1 MRTMRWSALVLAL
14 ASAAAIAPRPAAAQD
29 VSTGGVVFG
38 EWLYQLNQGADST
51 HFNEFSIT
59 RAYVNIRGK
68 FDGGVSGRVTGDIYR
83 AANGSYNYRLKYAY
97 VGWTPENSPITFLF
111 GQVQTPWLDWN
122 EGMWGYR
129 MQGTMALDR
138 NGYLSSSDIG
148 LVMEGSFQN
157 HLFDFYAGVYNG
169 EGYHAA
175 EGDRHKD
182 VMARAS
188 VRLLES
194 DDMSARGGL
203 RLTLEGQL
211 GAPTGGGRRNR
222 AIGQVSYKSRLFTLA
237 TEIAATADS
246 STTSAAPELKGVVS
260 STFGVLNIPNSAVS
274 LIGRVDLVNPNK
286 DVSGD
291 RRTEYIFGAA
301 YRIGPNLRILGDWD
315 YTHHE
320 TAPADF
326 TAASAA
332 ASKALFQVE
341 YSF

>member
-1 MRTMRWSALVLAL
+1 MKIMRWSAAALAL
-14 ASAAAIAPRPAAAQD
+14 FVAAAWMPRSASAQD
-29 VSTGGVVFG
+29 VSTSGVVYAQ
-38 EWLYQLNQGADST
+38 WLYQLKQDADSS
-51 HFNEFSIT
+51 HYNAFDVT

-68 FDGGVSGRVTGDIYR
+68 FKGGVSTRVTGDIYR
-83 AANGSYNYRLKYAY
+83 DANGSYNYRLKYAY
-97 VGWTPENSPITFLF
+97 VGFTPKNSPVTFLF

-138 NGYLSSSDIG
+138 NHYLSSSDIG
-148 LVMEGSFQN
+148 LVLDGTFQN

-169 EGYHAA
+169 EGYHAG

-188 VRLLES
+188 VRLLKS

-203 RLTLEGQL
+203 RLTAEGQL

-222 AIGQVSYKSRLFTLA
+222 AIGQLSYKSRLFTLA

-246 STTSAAPELKGVVS
+246 STSSATPDVKGVVS
-260 STFGVLNIPNSAVS
+260 STFGVLNVPNSDVS
-274 LIGRVDLVNPNK
+274 LIGRVDIVNPNK

-291 RRTEYIFGAA
+291 RKTNYIFGVA
-301 YRIGPNLRILGDWD
+301 YRISPNLRILGDWD
-315 YTHHE
+315 YTHYE
-320 TAPADF
+320 TPPADF
-326 TAASAA
+326 TAAAA
-332 ASKALFQVE
+332 SSSKALFQME
-341 YSF
+341 FTF

>member
-1 MRTMRWSALVLAL
+1 MKIMRWFAAALAL
-14 ASAAAIAPRPAAAQD
+14 LLAAVCVPRPAGAQG
-29 VSTGGVVFG
+29 VSTGGVVYG
-38 EWLYQLNQGADST
+38 QWLYQLNQGADST
-51 HFNEFSIT
+51 HFNEFSVT
-59 RAYVNIRGK
+59 RAYVNIRGE

-83 AANGSYNYRLKYAY
+83 DANGSYNYRLKYAY

-148 LVMEGSFQN
+148 LVMEGAFQD

-222 AIGQVSYKSRLFTLA
+222 AIGQVSYKSTLFTLA

-246 STTSAAPELKGVVS
+246 STTSATPPLDGVVS
-260 STFGVLNIPNSAVS
+260 STFGVLNVPNSDVS
-274 LIGRVDLVNPNK
+274 LIGRVDLVNPSK

-291 RRTEYIFGAA
+291 RRTEYIFGVA
-301 YRIGPNLRILGDWD
+301 YRVGPNLRVLGDWD
-315 YTHHE
+315 YVHHE
-320 TAPADF
+320 TPPADF

-332 ASKALFQVE
+332 ASEALFQVE